1 MPFFVDPDYAN
12 TLAEAQ
18 RLAEQRAHAAGRS
31 IAVEDDNGNVVGHA
45 FIREGKP
52 VWEPVPQA
60 EVIHGGGVQWIG
72 APRPADAGDIEAR
85 IEKALRAYE
94 DPVPPVSYS
103 FGYCEGRVTWFRLN
117 MDDSTP
123 PGVNLG
129 EMERAVVK
137 HLRSSQPPSGS

>member
-1 MPFFVDPDYAN
+1 MPFFVDPDYVD
-12 TLAEAQ
+12 TLAEAL
-18 RLAEQRAHAAGRS
+18 RLAEQRARAAGES
-31 IAVEDDNGNVVGHA
+31 IVVKDASGNVVGHTS
-45 FIREGKP
+45 IREGEP

-60 EVIHGGGVQWIG
+60 EVVHGGEVQWIG
-72 APRPADAGDIEAR
+72 APRPADADALVAR

-103 FGYCEGRVTWFRLN
+103 FGYREGRVTWFRCN

-129 EMERAVVK
+129 AMERAVVK
-137 HLRSSQPPSGS
+137 HLRSSQP

>member
-1 MPFFVDPDYAN
+1 MPFFVDPDYLD
-12 TLAEAQ
+12 TLAEAR
-18 RLAEQRAHAAGRS
+18 RLAEQRARAAGKS
-31 IAVEDDNGNVVGHA
+31 IVVEDASGNVVGHTS
-45 FIREGKP
+45 IREGQP

-60 EVIHGGGVQWIG
+60 EVVHGGAVQWIG
-72 APRPADAGDIEAR
+72 APRPADADDLEAR

-103 FGYCEGRVTWFRLN
+103 FGYRDGRVTWFRCN

-137 HLRSSQPPSGS
+137 HLRSSQP

>member
-1 MPFFVDPDYAN
+1 VPFFVDPDYLD
-12 TLAEAQ
+12 TLAEAR
-18 RLAEQRAHAAGRS
+18 RLAEQRARAAGTS
-31 IAVEDDNGNVVGHA
+31 IVVEDASGNVVGHTH
-45 FIREGKP
+45 IREGEP

-60 EVIHGGGVQWIG
+60 EVIHGGTVQWIG
-72 APRPADAGDIEAR
+72 APRPAEADVLQAR

-103 FGYCEGRVTWFRLN
+103 FGYRDGRVTWFRCN
-117 MDDSTP
+117 MDDTTP

-137 HLRSSQPPSGS
+137 HLRSSQP